1 MNMGIQRS
9 LTLPQRVHLTYWLR
23 ILMIWLHNS
32 IVFKASQ
39 FPSLG
44 AGDLAPA
51 RGLIGDS
58 ISACAVDDDR
68 PGPGFA

>member
-1 MNMGIQRS
+1 
-9 LTLPQRVHLTYWLR
+9 
-23 ILMIWLHNS
+23 MIWLHNL